1 MVRSGEHAMLES
13 DRPTEAPPSGEG
25 LFSTLPKAEAPAS
38 TNLHDFPILSQIHQE
53 IGTIASVVNQINHI
67 SNFIQERAPSLP
79 QTQADPHETAS
90 QQSAPAQAPEQAA
103 PPPSAQPAATVAV
116 PAQQTPHA
124 EPALAAPPSEQ
135 EPLPHPATEQVS
147 EEIINAICD
156 RLYTFVEGVT
166 ASVQAYQPFTVDQAF
181 YLVAEVVAT
190 PTATDVMN
198 RRAIYTRESSDA
210 DQGLST
216 AVVLNSVNVCIYE
229 IKIGE
234 GLQFDREQLIDLG
247 VSGLVHD
254 VGMVKLPVKFF
265 TKGQLEQSDAERLH
279 YCRIDGS
286 PPNQTPLL
294 SNQIFLASGT

>member
-1 MVRSGEHAMLES
+1 
-13 DRPTEAPPSGEG
+13 
-25 LFSTLPKAEAPAS
+25 
-38 TNLHDFPILSQIHQE
+38 
-53 IGTIASVVNQINHI
+53 
-67 SNFIQERAPSLP
+67 
-79 QTQADPHETAS
+79 
-90 QQSAPAQAPEQAA
+90 
-103 PPPSAQPAATVAV
+103 VAV

-124 EPALAAPPSEQ
+124 EPAQAAPPPEQ

-156 RLYTFVEGVT
+156 RQYTFADDVT

-181 YLVAEVVAT
+181 HLVAEVVAT
-190 PTATDVMN
+190 PTATNVMY

-216 AVVLNSVNVCIYE
+216 AVVLHSVNVCIYA

-234 GLQFDREQLIDLG
+234 GLQFDREQLIDLC
-247 VSGLVHD
+247 VSGQVHD
-254 VGMVKLPVKFF
+254 LGMVKLPAKFF

-279 YCRIDGS
+279 YCWIDGS
-286 PPNQTPLL
+286 APNQTRLL